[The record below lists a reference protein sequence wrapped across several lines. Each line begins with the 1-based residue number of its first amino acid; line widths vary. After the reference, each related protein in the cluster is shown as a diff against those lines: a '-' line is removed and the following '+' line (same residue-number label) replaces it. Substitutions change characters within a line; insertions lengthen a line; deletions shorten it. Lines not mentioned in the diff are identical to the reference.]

1 VGSLTERVEAV
12 GLILGGVEAL
22 VRGLRD
28 EVRAQDPSG
37 VIDEPL
43 SDAEDALTQ
52 AVGVIQRSTV
62 GLSVAAD
69 AVRRSEAAEARRA
82 VVEGEGKGSG
92 DGWG

>member
-1 VGSLTERVEAV
+1 
-12 GLILGGVEAL
+12 
-22 VRGLRD
+22 
-28 EVRAQDPSG
+28 
-37 VIDEPL
+37 
-43 SDAEDALTQ
+43 LTQ

-82 VVEGEGKGSG
+82 AADGAAEGKGSG